1 MKAFNTDHYGEDF
14 YWFFAKV
21 VSDSDPEYLGRVQ
34 IRVYGIHSQ
43 DQNKLPDSHLPWAQC
58 LIPSTEGGISGIGQ
72 HSKILPGALVFGFFM
87 DGRSC
92 QIPFVLGAIHHNEL
106 PIPTQ
111 SDNNSLG
118 ERFDVYDP
126 RVQNFPETPISTDVD
141 TLITGGTTAEKIFN
155 FFTKNGLQPHHA
167 CGIIGNF
174 YAESTLNPEAVNPD
188 DKGKKSEG
196 LAQWRGVR
204 REQLIAFCASSEPNL
219 DYKSLTGQLNFVLH
233 EFKTTEQTAY
243 GKLME
248 AETPQEAAIA
258 FSRYY
263 ERPEYKIVNGNYVT
277 ASLDQRVEAAT
288 DAYRR
293 FARIGAG
300 GR

>member
-1 MKAFNTDHYGEDF
+1 MRAFNRDHYGDDF

-21 VSDSDPEYLGRVQ
+21 ISDSDPEYLGRVQ
-34 IRVYGIHSQ
+34 VRIYGIHSQ

-87 DGRSC
+87 DGNSC
-92 QIPFVLGAIHHNEL
+92 QIPFVLGAIHHIEL

-118 ERFDVYDP
+118 ERFDEFDP
-126 RVQNFPETPISTDVD
+126 RFQNFPETPIGSDID

-155 FFTKNGLQPHHA
+155 FFTKHGLQPHQA

-174 YAESTLNPEAVNPD
+174 YAESTLNPKAINPD
-188 DKGKKSEG
+188 DKGKKAEG

-204 REQLIAFCASSEPNL
+204 REQLISFAATSVPSL
-219 DYKSLTGQLNFVLH
+219 DYRSLTAQLNFVLH
-233 EFKTTEQTAY
+233 EFATTESNAY
-243 GKLME
+243 GKLKE

-263 ERPEYKIVNGNYVT
+263 ERPEYKIVNGKYVT

-293 FARIGAG
+293 FARIGAAVG
-300 GR
+300 

>member
-1 MKAFNTDHYGEDF
+1 MILLDASMKAFSKNHYGEDF

-21 VSDSDPEYLGRVQ
+21 VSDSDPDYLGRVQ

-43 DQNKLPDSHLPWAQC
+43 DQSKLPDSHLPWAQC

-92 QIPFVLGAIHHNEL
+92 QIPFVLGAIHHYEL
-106 PIPTQ
+106 PLITQ

-118 ERFDVYDP
+118 ERFDEFDP
-126 RVQNFPETPISTDVD
+126 RRQNFPEAPISNEID

-155 FFTKNGLQPHHA
+155 FFTKNGLRPHQA

-174 YAESTLNPEAVNPD
+174 YAESALDPKAVNPN

-204 REQLIAFCASSEPNL
+204 REQLISWSTGGEPHL
-219 DYKSLTGQLNFVLH
+219 DYTSLTAQLNFVLLTLS
-233 EFKTTEQTAY
+233 FLVRTF
-243 GKLME
+243 LL
-248 AETPQEAAIA
+248 
-258 FSRYY
+258 R
-263 ERPEYKIVNGNYVT
+263 
-277 ASLDQRVEAAT
+277 
-288 DAYRR
+288 
-293 FARIGAG
+293 
-300 GR
+300 